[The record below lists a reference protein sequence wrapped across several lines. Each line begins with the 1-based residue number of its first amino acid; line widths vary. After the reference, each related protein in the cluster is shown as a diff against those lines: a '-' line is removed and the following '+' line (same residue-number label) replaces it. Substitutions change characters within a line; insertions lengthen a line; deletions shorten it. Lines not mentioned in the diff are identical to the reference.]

1 LLAKMFTRPANLLV
15 LDEPTNDLDAET
27 LELLESLL
35 VEFAGTIL
43 LVSHDRA
50 FLNNVATSTL
60 VFEGEGRFKEYVGG
74 YDDWARQRPRE
85 GAASEFEP
93 IAKLEP
99 VRPQKERARKLSYK
113 EERELAGLPER
124 IEKLESEQSAL
135 HQKMADPAFYRQ
147 AAAEITKTNGR
158 LEELQ
163 KELEA
168 AYSRWEK
175 LLAIKEG

>member
-1 LLAKMFTRPANLLV
+1 MFTRPANLLV

-35 VEFAGTIL
+35 VDFPGTIL

-60 VFEGEGRFKEYVGG
+60 VFEGNGRFREYVGG
-74 YDDWARQRPRE
+74 YDEWVRQKSPEPGMAPEATAKPESARPARGRQ
-85 GAASEFEP
+85 
-93 IAKLEP
+93 
-99 VRPQKERARKLSYK
+99 RKLSYK
-113 EERELAGLPER
+113 EERELDGLPQV
-124 IEKLESEQSAL
+124 IEKLEAEQNQL

-147 AAAEITKTNGR
+147 TGPEISQVTDR

-163 KELEA
+163 TQLQT
-168 AYSRWEK
+168 AYSRWEA
-175 LLAIKEG
+175 LLAMKDG